1 MTDAPQQPPPAA
13 PPQPQ
18 PAGPPPGAKPDYTM
32 GWLAHLLMLLTGFV
46 GPLIIWLVKKDD
58 DKYAAYHG
66 KQALCWSVAAT
77 IVCIAGFIAIGLITL
92 VTAGIGALLFPC
104 FIIIVWAGYLGYGI
118 YAIIQ
123 TSKGLPFKYI
133 LVADKLCAKEF
144 AEAYPDQAAG
154 QQPPA
159 AAPPAGPPA

>member
-1 MTDAPQQPPPAA
+1 MTDAPQQPPPPAA
-13 PPQPQ
+13 PQPQ
-18 PAGPPPGAKPDYTM
+18 PAGAPPGAKPDYTM

-66 KQALCWSVAAT
+66 KQALCWSVAAI
-77 IVCIAGFIAIGLITL
+77 IVWVAGLIVIGLIAV

-104 FIIIVWAGYLGYGI
+104 FAIIVGAGYLVYGI
-118 YAIIQ
+118 YGLLQAA
-123 TSKGLPFKYI
+123 KGLPFKYY
-133 LVADKLCAKEF
+133 LVADKFCAKEF

-159 AAPPAGPPA
+159 AGPPAQA